1 MTEEEYNK
9 AMAKGIALLKKGHA
23 VDAVFIFEEII
34 EKTGPN
40 GAAYSLLGL
49 SMARAKVE
57 IKKAEKY
64 CIEAIKMHPSRA
76 DYYRNLAELYMI
88 ARKRNKAI
96 MVLERGVKVCK
107 NKKMLL
113 QKWRMMGMRKSPPLP
128 FLSRSNPVNKYLGLL
143 RRRISS

>member
-9 AMAKGIALLKKGHA
+9 AMAKGMALLKKGFA

-34 EKTGPN
+34 EKIGKN

-64 CIEAIKMHPSRA
+64 CIEAIKMHPSKA
-76 DYYRNLAELYMI
+76 DYYNNLAELYMI
-88 ARKRNKAI
+88 ARKRNKAV

-107 NKKMLL
+107 NKKPLL
-113 QKWRMMGMRKSPPLP
+113 DQWKKLGMRESPPLP
-128 FLSRSNPVNKYLGLL
+128 FLSRSNPVNKYLGIL
-143 RRRISS
+143 RKKISS